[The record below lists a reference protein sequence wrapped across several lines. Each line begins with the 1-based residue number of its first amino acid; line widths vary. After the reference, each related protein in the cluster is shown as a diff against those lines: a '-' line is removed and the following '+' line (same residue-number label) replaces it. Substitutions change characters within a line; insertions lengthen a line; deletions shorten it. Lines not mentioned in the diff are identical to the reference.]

1 MTVSLD
7 WHWIF
12 FCPTVLQIK
21 CESSNNY
28 SFSKI
33 NLILYF
39 QEIKNIDWESYIS
52 LKKNR
57 LLALCYATNCALGE
71 LPLRVMHISVTI
83 LSEYPQLS
91 VNTSSW
97 KLKPTSHAMC
107 MMSGHCKASDNWLK
121 VFTFHWNSCYANITM
136 DHSRKKW
143 TSHVFCLDQSHRQ
156 IKIPACWVDAIVNF
170 SRKTSVTYHCLL
182 LSIFWQN
189 IKVEDT
195 NNN

>member
-121 VFTFHWNSCYANITM
+121 VSLFIEIVVMQTSPWITAERNEHHTCFALTRVT
-136 DHSRKKW
+136 DKLKS
-143 TSHVFCLDQSHRQ
+143 Q
-156 IKIPACWVDAIVNF
+156 PAE
-170 SRKTSVTYHCLL
+170 SMP
-182 LSIFWQN
+182 
-189 IKVEDT
+189 
-195 NNN
+195 